1 MARREGGE
9 GMARGKRVMP
19 RTRMSGAAGEHTA
32 CLHEEDIMALKV
44 QTELNTQA
52 INAQAKVGWTVLTA
66 VVGTLVLYFFKIVGG
81 EAQDARQKRA
91 MDALVEQVSGLNR
104 SVVELVKQRE
114 EGVRR

>member
-1 MARREGGE
+1 
-9 GMARGKRVMP
+9 
-19 RTRMSGAAGEHTA
+19 
-32 CLHEEDIMALKV
+32 MALKV